1 MFLFFNTTAFTFTG
15 YDTLPIDSMQCL
27 DINSPM
33 NGAGPSCAPTS
44 PYSMDMDVPEIGG
57 AGELNFDLE
66 SMLTPPT
73 DPNNL
78 AAWYDTDC

>member
-1 MFLFFNTTAFTFTG
+1 MA
-15 YDTLPIDSMQCL
+15 
-27 DINSPM
+27 
-33 NGAGPSCAPTS
+33 GAGPSCAPTS
-44 PYSMDMDVPEIGG
+44 PYSMDMDVPEMGG

-66 SMLTPPT
+66 SMPTPPT